1 MAIDTISTLLHEK
14 QLKIIFS
21 ILLSAD
27 AEPYFGSVVFDSTR
41 KAPSESLWQHAQQSI
56 GAFEQRPKMDES
68 E

>member
-27 AEPYFGSVVFDSTR
+27 AEPYFESVVFDSTR